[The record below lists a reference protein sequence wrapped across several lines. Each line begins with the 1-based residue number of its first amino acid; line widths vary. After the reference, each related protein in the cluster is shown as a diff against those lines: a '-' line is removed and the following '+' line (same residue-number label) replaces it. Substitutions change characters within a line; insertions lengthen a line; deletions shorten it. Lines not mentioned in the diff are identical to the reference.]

1 MDLDTKKITDFIKLF
16 MVMGKTGVDLHDH
29 QQAAA
34 PSYTTTCPISLL
46 LASQQ
51 AVGVQGIS
59 QAITWPRLQS
69 HVWFSD
75 KLFSDKHAK

>member
-1 MDLDTKKITDFIKLF
+1 
-16 MVMGKTGVDLHDH
+16 MGQTGVDLHDH

-34 PSYTTTCPISLL
+34 PFYTTTTCPISLL
-46 LASQQ
+46 LAR

-59 QAITWPRLQS
+59 QAITWPHLQS
-69 HVWFSD
+69 HIWFSD